1 MSYKKEQALEFI
13 DMLAPIAQKAFNNIG
28 KILPSI
34 CIAMAIVESNCGQ
47 SSIMKKNNAL
57 LGQKVGTGKT
67 AKKYWSGKFFV
78 SRTKEEYTVG
88 THTIIKS
95 AFRAYDSVEQC
106 VFNYYELLN
115 TSLYK
120 KVVSNVDYK
129 TQMQQIKDCGYM
141 TSSTEV
147 SSVISIIEKY
157 NLTIYDI
164 KNDSKSDNE
173 NDNENY
179 NENDNNVTV
188 YTVKKNDTL
197 WGIASK
203 YYGYGIKWRIIYDY
217 NNLSSTILRV
227 GQKLIIP

>member
-147 SSVISIIEKY
+147 NSVISLIEKY

-164 KNDSKSDNE
+164 KNDSE
-173 NDNENY
+173 NSIEKEMNST
-179 NENDNNVTV
+179 TV

>member
-47 SSIMKKNNAL
+47 SNIMKKNNAL

-88 THTIIKS
+88 THTIIKD

-147 SSVISIIEKY
+147 NSVISIIEKY
-157 NLTIYDI
+157 NLTIYDT
-164 KNDSKSDNE
+164 KNDSE
-173 NDNENY
+173 NSIEKEINSA
-179 NENDNNVTV
+179 TV

>member
-88 THTIIKS
+88 THTIINS

-129 TQMQQIKDCGYM
+129 TQIQQIKDCGYM

-147 SSVISIIEKY
+147 NSVISIIEKY
-157 NLTIYDI
+157 NLTIYDT
-164 KNDSKSDNE
+164 KNDSE
-173 NDNENY
+173 NSIEKEINSA
-179 NENDNNVTV
+179 TV
-188 YTVKKNDTL
+188 YTVEKNDTL
-197 WGIASK
+197 WSIASK

>member
-95 AFRAYDSVEQC
+95 AFRAYDSIEQC

-120 KVVSNVDYK
+120 KVASNVDYK

-147 SSVISIIEKY
+147 NSVISIIEKY
-157 NLTIYDI
+157 NLTIYDT
-164 KNDSKSDNE
+164 KNDSE
-173 NDNENY
+173 NSIEKEINS
-179 NENDNNVTV
+179 VTV
-188 YTVKKNDTL
+188 YTVQKNDTL

>member
-28 KILPSI
+28 KILPSV

-47 SSIMKKNNAL
+47 SNIMKKNNAL

-95 AFRAYDSVEQC
+95 AFRAYDSIEQC

-120 KVVSNVDYK
+120 KVASNVDYK

-147 SSVISIIEKY
+147 NSVISIIEKY
-157 NLTIYDI
+157 NLTIYDT
-164 KNDSKSDNE
+164 KNDSE
-173 NDNENY
+173 NSIEKEINSA
-179 NENDNNVTV
+179 TV

>member
-1 MSYKKEQALEFI
+1 
-13 DMLAPIAQKAFNNIG
+13 MLAPIAQKAFNNIG

-47 SSIMKKNNAL
+47 SDIMKKNNAL

-120 KVVSNVDYK
+120 KVVSDVDYK

-147 SSVISIIEKY
+147 NSVISIIEKY
-157 NLTIYDI
+157 NLTIYDT
-164 KNDSKSDNE
+164 KNDSE
-173 NDNENY
+173 NSIEKEINSA
-179 NENDNNVTV
+179 TV

>member
-47 SSIMKKNNAL
+47 SNIMKKNNAL

-147 SSVISIIEKY
+147 NSVISLIEKY
-157 NLTIYDI
+157 NLTIYDT
-164 KNDSKSDNE
+164 KNDSE
-173 NDNENY
+173 NSIEKEINSA
-179 NENDNNVTV
+179 TV

>member
-67 AKKYWSGKFFV
+67 AKKYWGGKFFV

-120 KVVSNVDYK
+120 KVVGNVDYK
-129 TQMQQIKDCGYM
+129 TQIQQIKDCGYM

-147 SSVISIIEKY
+147 NSVISIIEKY
-157 NLTIYDI
+157 NLTIYDT
-164 KNDSKSDNE
+164 KNDSE
-173 NDNENY
+173 NSIEKEMNSA
-179 NENDNNVTV
+179 TV
-188 YTVKKNDTL
+188 YTVEKNDTL

>member
-28 KILPSI
+28 KILPSV

-47 SSIMKKNNAL
+47 SNIMKKNNAL

-95 AFRAYDSVEQC
+95 AFRAYDSIEQC

-120 KVVSNVDYK
+120 KVASNVDYK

-147 SSVISIIEKY
+147 NSVISIIEKY
-157 NLTIYDI
+157 NLTIYDT
-164 KNDSKSDNE
+164 KNYSE
-173 NDNENY
+173 NSIEKEINSA
-179 NENDNNVTV
+179 TV

>member
-47 SSIMKKNNAL
+47 SNIMKKNNAL

-147 SSVISIIEKY
+147 NSVISLIEKY

-164 KNDSKSDNE
+164 KNDSE
-173 NDNENY
+173 NSIEKEINSA
-179 NENDNNVTV
+179 TV

>member
-120 KVVSNVDYK
+120 KVASNVDYK

-147 SSVISIIEKY
+147 NSVISIIEKY
-157 NLTIYDI
+157 NLTIYDT
-164 KNDSKSDNE
+164 KNDSE
-173 NDNENY
+173 NSVEKEINSA
-179 NENDNNVTV
+179 TV

>member
-28 KILPSI
+28 KILPSV

-95 AFRAYDSVEQC
+95 AFRAYDSIEQC

-120 KVVSNVDYK
+120 KVVGNVDYK
-129 TQMQQIKDCGYM
+129 TQIQQIKDCGYM

-147 SSVISIIEKY
+147 NSVISIIEKY
-157 NLTIYDI
+157 NLTIYDT
-164 KNDSKSDNE
+164 KNDSE
-173 NDNENY
+173 NSIEKEINSA
-179 NENDNNVTV
+179 TV

>member
-47 SSIMKKNNAL
+47 SNIMKKNNAL

-120 KVVSNVDYK
+120 KVVCNVDYK

-147 SSVISIIEKY
+147 NSVISIIEKY
-157 NLTIYDI
+157 NLTIYDT
-164 KNDSKSDNE
+164 KNDSE
-173 NDNENY
+173 NNIEKEINSA
-179 NENDNNVTV
+179 TV

>member
-28 KILPSI
+28 KILPSV

-47 SSIMKKNNAL
+47 SNIMKKNNAL

-95 AFRAYDSVEQC
+95 AFRAYDSIEQC

-120 KVVSNVDYK
+120 KVASNVDYK

-147 SSVISIIEKY
+147 NSVISIIEKY
-157 NLTIYDI
+157 NLTIYDT
-164 KNDSKSDNE
+164 KNDSE
-173 NDNENY
+173 NSIEK
-179 NENDNNVTV
+179 EINNATV

>member
-47 SSIMKKNNAL
+47 SNIMKKNNAL

-67 AKKYWSGKFFV
+67 AKKYWGGKFFV

-120 KVVSNVDYK
+120 KVISNVDYK
-129 TQMQQIKDCGYM
+129 TQIQQIKDCGYM

-147 SSVISIIEKY
+147 NSVISIIEKY
-157 NLTIYDI
+157 NLTIYDT
-164 KNDSKSDNE
+164 KNDSE
-173 NDNENY
+173 NSVEKEINSA
-179 NENDNNVTV
+179 TV

>member
-95 AFRAYDSVEQC
+95 AFRAYDSIEQC
-106 VFNYYELLN
+106 IFNYYELLN

-120 KVVSNVDYK
+120 KVVGNVDYK
-129 TQMQQIKDCGYM
+129 TQIQQIKDCGYM

-147 SSVISIIEKY
+147 NSVISIIEKY
-157 NLTIYDI
+157 NLTIYDT
-164 KNDSKSDNE
+164 KNDSE
-173 NDNENY
+173 NSIEKEINSA
-179 NENDNNVTV
+179 TV

-197 WGIASK
+197 WSIASK

>member
-47 SSIMKKNNAL
+47 SNIMKKNNAL

-147 SSVISIIEKY
+147 NSVISIIEKY
-157 NLTIYDI
+157 NLTIYDT
-164 KNDSKSDNE
+164 KNYSE
-173 NDNENY
+173 NSIEKEINSA
-179 NENDNNVTV
+179 TV

>member
-47 SSIMKKNNAL
+47 SSIMNKNNAL

-120 KVVSNVDYK
+120 KVASNVDYK

-147 SSVISIIEKY
+147 NSVISIIEKY
-157 NLTIYDI
+157 NLTIYDT
-164 KNDSKSDNE
+164 KNDSE
-173 NDNENY
+173 NSIEKEINS
-179 NENDNNVTV
+179 VTV

>member
-13 DMLAPIAQKAFNNIG
+13 DMLSPIAQKAFNNIG

-47 SSIMKKNNAL
+47 SNIMKKNNAL

-95 AFRAYDSVEQC
+95 AFRAYDSIEQC

-120 KVVSNVDYK
+120 KVASNVDYK

-147 SSVISIIEKY
+147 NSVISIIEKY
-157 NLTIYDI
+157 NLTIYDT
-164 KNDSKSDNE
+164 KNDSE
-173 NDNENY
+173 NSIEKEINSA
-179 NENDNNVTV
+179 TV

>member
-47 SSIMKKNNAL
+47 SNIMKKNNAL

-147 SSVISIIEKY
+147 NSVISIIEKY
-157 NLTIYDI
+157 NLTIYDT
-164 KNDSKSDNE
+164 KNDSE
-173 NDNENY
+173 NSIEKQIHSA
-179 NENDNNVTV
+179 TV

>member
-13 DMLAPIAQKAFNNIG
+13 DMLAPIAQKAFKNIG

-120 KVVSNVDYK
+120 KVVSDVDYK

-147 SSVISIIEKY
+147 NSVISIIEKY
-157 NLTIYDI
+157 NLTIYDT
-164 KNDSKSDNE
+164 KNDSE
-173 NDNENY
+173 NSIEKEINSA
-179 NENDNNVTV
+179 TV

>member
-47 SSIMKKNNAL
+47 SNIMKKNNAL

-120 KVVSNVDYK
+120 KVASNVDYK

-147 SSVISIIEKY
+147 NSVISIIEKY
-157 NLTIYDI
+157 NLTIYDTN
-164 KNDSKSDNE
+164 NDSE
-173 NDNENY
+173 NSIEKEINSA
-179 NENDNNVTV
+179 TV

>member
-67 AKKYWSGKFFV
+67 AKKYWGGKFFV

-120 KVVSNVDYK
+120 KVASNVDYK
-129 TQMQQIKDCGYM
+129 TQIQQIKDCGYM

-147 SSVISIIEKY
+147 NSVISIIEKY
-157 NLTIYDI
+157 NLTIYDT
-164 KNDSKSDNE
+164 KNDSE
-173 NDNENY
+173 NSIEKEINSA
-179 NENDNNVTV
+179 TV

>member
-120 KVVSNVDYK
+120 KVVSNIDYK

-147 SSVISIIEKY
+147 NSVISIIEKY
-157 NLTIYDI
+157 NLTIYDT
-164 KNDSKSDNE
+164 KNDSE
-173 NDNENY
+173 NSIEKEINSA
-179 NENDNNVTV
+179 TV

>member
-28 KILPSI
+28 KILPSV

-47 SSIMKKNNAL
+47 SNIMKRNNAL

-147 SSVISIIEKY
+147 NSVISIIEKY
-157 NLTIYDI
+157 NLTIYDT
-164 KNDSKSDNE
+164 KNDSE
-173 NDNENY
+173 NSIEKEINSA
-179 NENDNNVTV
+179 TV

>member
-47 SSIMKKNNAL
+47 SNIMKKNNAL

-95 AFRAYDSVEQC
+95 AFRAYDSIEQC

-129 TQMQQIKDCGYM
+129 TQIQQIKDCGYM

-147 SSVISIIEKY
+147 NSVISIIEKY
-157 NLTIYDI
+157 NLTIYDT
-164 KNDSKSDNE
+164 KNDSE
-173 NDNENY
+173 NSIEKEINSA
-179 NENDNNVTV
+179 TV

>member
-28 KILPSI
+28 KILPSV

-47 SSIMKKNNAL
+47 SNIMKKNNAL

-120 KVVSNVDYK
+120 KVASNVDYK

-147 SSVISIIEKY
+147 NSVISIIEKY
-157 NLTIYDI
+157 NLTIYDT
-164 KNDSKSDNE
+164 KNDSE
-173 NDNENY
+173 NSIEKEINSA
-179 NENDNNVTV
+179 TV

>member
-47 SSIMKKNNAL
+47 SNIMKKNNAL

-115 TSLYK
+115 TSLYN
-120 KVVSNVDYK
+120 KVASNVDYK

-147 SSVISIIEKY
+147 NSVISIIEKY
-157 NLTIYDI
+157 NLTIYDT
-164 KNDSKSDNE
+164 KNDSE
-173 NDNENY
+173 NSIEKEINSA
-179 NENDNNVTV
+179 TV

>member
-47 SSIMKKNNAL
+47 SNIMKKNNAL

-95 AFRAYDSVEQC
+95 AFRAYDSIEQC

-120 KVVSNVDYK
+120 KVASNVDYK

-147 SSVISIIEKY
+147 NSVISIIEKY
-157 NLTIYDI
+157 NLTIYDT
-164 KNDSKSDNE
+164 KNDSE
-173 NDNENY
+173 NSIEKEINSA
-179 NENDNNVTV
+179 TV

>member
-47 SSIMKKNNAL
+47 SNIMKKNNAL

-95 AFRAYDSVEQC
+95 AFRAYDSIEQC

-120 KVVSNVDYK
+120 KVASNVDYK

-147 SSVISIIEKY
+147 NSVISIIEKY
-157 NLTIYDI
+157 NLTIYDT
-164 KNDSKSDNE
+164 KNDSE
-173 NDNENY
+173 NSIEKEMNSA
-179 NENDNNVTV
+179 TV
-188 YTVKKNDTL
+188 YTVEKNDTL

>member
-1 MSYKKEQALEFI
+1 MSYKKEQALECI

-120 KVVSNVDYK
+120 KVASNVDYK

-147 SSVISIIEKY
+147 NSVISIIEKY
-157 NLTIYDI
+157 NLTIYDT
-164 KNDSKSDNE
+164 KNDSE
-173 NDNENY
+173 NSIEKEINSA
-179 NENDNNVTV
+179 TV

>member
-13 DMLAPIAQKAFNNIG
+13 NMLAPIAQKAFNNIG

-34 CIAMAIVESNCGQ
+34 CIAMAIVESDFGQ
-47 SSIMKKNNAL
+47 SNIMKKNNAL

-147 SSVISIIEKY
+147 NSVISIIEKY
-157 NLTIYDI
+157 NLTIYDT
-164 KNDSKSDNE
+164 KNDSE
-173 NDNENY
+173 NSIEKEINSA
-179 NENDNNVTV
+179 TV

>member
-28 KILPSI
+28 KILPSV

-120 KVVSNVDYK
+120 RVVGNVDYK
-129 TQMQQIKDCGYM
+129 TQIQQIKDCGYM

-147 SSVISIIEKY
+147 NSVISIIEKY
-157 NLTIYDI
+157 NLTIYDT
-164 KNDSKSDNE
+164 KNDSE
-173 NDNENY
+173 NSIEKEINSA
-179 NENDNNVTV
+179 TV

>member
-47 SSIMKKNNAL
+47 SNIMKKNNAL

-120 KVVSNVDYK
+120 KVISNVDYK
-129 TQMQQIKDCGYM
+129 TQIQQIKDCGYM

-147 SSVISIIEKY
+147 NSVISIIEKY
-157 NLTIYDI
+157 NLTIYDT
-164 KNDSKSDNE
+164 KNDSE
-173 NDNENY
+173 NSIEKEINSA
-179 NENDNNVTV
+179 TV

>member
-13 DMLAPIAQKAFNNIG
+13 NMLAPIAQKAFNNIG

-95 AFRAYDSVEQC
+95 AFRAYDSIEQC

-129 TQMQQIKDCGYM
+129 TQIQQIKDCGYM

-147 SSVISIIEKY
+147 NSVISIIEKY
-157 NLTIYDI
+157 NLTIYDT
-164 KNDSKSDNE
+164 KNDSE
-173 NDNENY
+173 NSIEKEINSA
-179 NENDNNVTV
+179 TV

>member
-95 AFRAYDSVEQC
+95 AFRAYDSIEQC

-120 KVVSNVDYK
+120 KVVGNVDYK

-141 TSSTEV
+141 TSSTAV
-147 SSVISIIEKY
+147 NSVISIIEKY
-157 NLTIYDI
+157 NLTIYDTR
-164 KNDSKSDNE
+164 NDSE
-173 NDNENY
+173 NGIVKEINSA
-179 NENDNNVTV
+179 TV

-217 NNLSSTILRV
+217 NNLSATILRV

>member
-47 SSIMKKNNAL
+47 SNIMKKNNAL

-120 KVVSNVDYK
+120 KVFSNVDYK

-147 SSVISIIEKY
+147 NSVISIIEKY
-157 NLTIYDI
+157 NLTIYDT
-164 KNDSKSDNE
+164 KNDSE
-173 NDNENY
+173 NSIEKEINSA
-179 NENDNNVTV
+179 TV

>member
-34 CIAMAIVESNCGQ
+34 CISMAIVESNCGQ
-47 SSIMKKNNAL
+47 SNIMKKNNAL

-95 AFRAYDSVEQC
+95 AFRAYDSIEQC

-129 TQMQQIKDCGYM
+129 TQIQQIKDCGYM

-147 SSVISIIEKY
+147 NSVISIIEKY
-157 NLTIYDI
+157 NLTIYDT
-164 KNDSKSDNE
+164 KNDSE
-173 NDNENY
+173 NSIEKEINSA
-179 NENDNNVTV
+179 TV

>member
-88 THTIIKS
+88 THSIIKS
-95 AFRAYDSVEQC
+95 AFRAYDSIEQC
-106 VFNYYELLN
+106 IFNYYELLN

-120 KVVSNVDYK
+120 KVASNVDYK

-147 SSVISIIEKY
+147 NSVISIIEKY
-157 NLTIYDI
+157 NLTIYDT
-164 KNDSKSDNE
+164 KNDSGNSIEKEMNSA
-173 NDNENY
+173 
-179 NENDNNVTV
+179 TV

>member
-28 KILPSI
+28 KILPSV

-67 AKKYWSGKFFV
+67 AKKYWGGKFFV

-95 AFRAYDSVEQC
+95 AFRAYDSIEQC
-106 VFNYYELLN
+106 IFNYYELLN

-120 KVVSNVDYK
+120 KVVGNVDYK
-129 TQMQQIKDCGYM
+129 TQIQQIKDCGYM

-147 SSVISIIEKY
+147 NSVISIIEKY
-157 NLTIYDI
+157 NLTIYDT
-164 KNDSKSDNE
+164 KNDSE
-173 NDNENY
+173 NSIEKEINSA
-179 NENDNNVTV
+179 TV